1 MGGAGYVNFSP
12 DSTNLAGWTVLPS
25 PGGIVS
31 SIGPYFPSLPAQNGL
46 NWLDLSGPSGAG
58 GCNNNSSC
66 GIFQT
71 VSTMPGIVANLSFWL
86 GAAPSGGAVDGQGG
100 GSVVDISI
108 NGGPRMTFSNN
119 PSPLPNS
126 LTWQKQSYS
135 FVPTGSTTLT
145 FYNSCIPSAYAGAT
159 ADFCALDNVSLSQNQ
174 VPGPLPILGTVLAF
188 RTSRKLRKR
197 IKSSQLVGASVTPQ

>member
-1 MGGAGYVNFSP
+1 
-12 DSTNLAGWTVLPS
+12 LPS

-71 VSTMPGIVANLSFWL
+71 VNTVPGITSNLSFWL
-86 GAAPSGGAVDGQGG
+86 GAGGGFGPVG
-100 GSVVDISI
+100 GSVVDLSI
-108 NGGPRMTFSNN
+108 NGGPRITFSYI
-119 PSPLPNS
+119 PSPLPGN
-126 LTWQKQSYS
+126 LTWRHQTYS
-135 FVPTGSTTLT
+135 FVPTGPTTLT
-145 FYNSCIPSAYAGAT
+145 FFNRCSNLTPGVNNDSCAR
-159 ADFCALDNVSLSQNQ
+159 DNISLLQDLPP